1 MKGRQKRDRLRY
13 ISVGAQRKP
22 QCRADVSI
30 RCLAFTK
37 ADRGIMPAVF
47 KNKLPCWGFLCFLT
61 VYLTCEDKVF
71 SNTVKVMR
79 HKALTS
85 QTTTSQRPLEVRQY
99 HQHTANLKT
108 ASPTT
113 NKQAQLHTSNI
124 AAITINGTRPLH
136 KSVTATSGQ
145 ICATS
150 NTRKNY
156 TQHRMTATASQTD
169 RLHENTELI
178 PLLWQWQGL
187 IVGDKTLRKTP
198 TNTHRRT
205 LRQTTPHHAGPKP
218 TSEHYRAVCHESFPL
233 NRPLHYPWHCQQ
245 QLQPNKTKLVPQST
259 TNNTEPALR
268 ALKQSQTPT
277 LTNKQKPRRLLT
289 NRSSL
294 AQRPTFAP
302 SCRPNASTL

>member
-1 MKGRQKRDRLRY
+1 M
-13 ISVGAQRKP
+13 
-22 QCRADVSI
+22 
-30 RCLAFTK
+30 
-37 ADRGIMPAVF
+37 
-47 KNKLPCWGFLCFLT
+47 
-61 VYLTCEDKVF
+61 
-71 SNTVKVMR
+71 
-79 HKALTS
+79 LTS

-136 KSVTATSGQ
+136 KHITATSGQ

-156 TQHRMTATASQTD
+156 TQHRMTPTASQGD
-169 RLHENTELI
+169 RLHKNTELI
-178 PLLWQWQGL
+178 PLLWRWQGL
-187 IVGDKTLRKTP
+187 KVGDKTLRKTS
-198 TNTHRRT
+198 TNNRRRI

-218 TSEHYRAVCHESFPL
+218 TSEHYRAVCRESFPL
-233 NRPLHYPWHCQQ
+233 SRPLHYPWHCQK
-245 QLQPNKTKLVPQST
+245 QLQLNKTKLVPQST

-277 LTNKQKPRRLLT
+277 LTNKQKTRSLLT

-294 AQRPTFAP
+294 IQRPTLTP
-302 SCRPNASTL
+302 SCRSNDSTL